1 MGSPSFV
8 VSEADGIAGVGGA
21 EVSATQ
27 LPGELTDRLTVAQ
40 AREGTV
46 ESLQEPSSR
55 TATRAATNDVTSRSA
70 APSTRE

>member
-1 MGSPSFV
+1 M
-8 VSEADGIAGVGGA
+8 
-21 EVSATQ
+21 SATQ